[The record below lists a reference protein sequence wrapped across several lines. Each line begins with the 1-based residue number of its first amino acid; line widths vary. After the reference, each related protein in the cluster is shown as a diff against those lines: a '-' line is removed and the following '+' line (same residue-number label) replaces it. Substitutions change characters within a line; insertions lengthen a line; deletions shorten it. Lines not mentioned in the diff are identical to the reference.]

1 MSRIS
6 YLDPDSI
13 INSAGHWR
21 MRGEE
26 MRTLAEDAKDMTAKA
41 MMIRIAGDYERLA
54 KWAEERTRSE
64 RIERTGGFALDN
76 TSP

>member
-13 INSAGHWR
+13 INSSAHWR

-26 MRTLAEDAKDMTAKA
+26 MRTLADDARD
-41 MMIRIAGDYERLA
+41 ISESDY
-54 KWAEERTRSE
+54 
-64 RIERTGGFALDN
+64 D
-76 TSP
+76 